1 DTTGPTT
8 ATIALANS
16 ALKAGQTTTVTIT
29 FTEPV
34 SGLDVSDFVV
44 PNGSLSAPTA
54 NADRTVWTSTFTP
67 TLNAN
72 DATNTIEL
80 KLTGVTDDIPN
91 PGVGS

>member
-1 DTTGPTT
+1 
-8 ATIALANS
+8 
-16 ALKAGQTTTVTIT
+16 T

-67 TLNAN
+67 TLNTN

-91 PGVGS
+91 PGVGSVSSANYSVDTRP

>member
-1 DTTGPTT
+1 
-8 ATIALANS
+8 LANS

-67 TLNAN
+67 TLNTN

>member
-1 DTTGPTT
+1 
-8 ATIALANS
+8 
-16 ALKAGQTTTVTIT
+16 T